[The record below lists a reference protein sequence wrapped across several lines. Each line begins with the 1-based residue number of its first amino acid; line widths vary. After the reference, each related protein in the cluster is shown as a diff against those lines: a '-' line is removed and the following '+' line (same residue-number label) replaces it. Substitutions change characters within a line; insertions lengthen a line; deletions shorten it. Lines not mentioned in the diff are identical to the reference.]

1 MAGIVTIFMWA
12 FGIFVLYLVIAI
24 AVRDGI
30 NRSVVGRLLEKRSG
44 LKKDRDLFFDNDL
57 DDET

>member
-1 MAGIVTIFMWA
+1 MTIFMWA